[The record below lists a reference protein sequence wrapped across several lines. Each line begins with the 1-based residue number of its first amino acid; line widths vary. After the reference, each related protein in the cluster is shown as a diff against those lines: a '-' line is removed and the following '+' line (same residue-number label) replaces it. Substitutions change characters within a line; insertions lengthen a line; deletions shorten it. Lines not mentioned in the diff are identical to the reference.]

1 MNSNIFNSIILSNEQ
16 VNYLMGGTAGI
27 NRLSCLY
34 QLIQIVTRQIE
45 TSNEVGE
52 STTELWE
59 VNMSEV
65 ALSKLW
71 KCDRKTVSKM
81 LDHMNKLGI
90 LSSVQTRRGSVH
102 TLLCISAWIVDGK
115 KYVNPHYVPINQRD
129 CSGKSNTMTST
140 TAFPNKENP
149 PIKNGGTSPTQ
160 LANSSFSSLT
170 SGNGDNGE
178 EEYVPPP
185 SVSEME
191 LEAEARRQFFK
202 EQIEAEDAPQLLLL
216 G

>member
-140 TAFPNKENP
+140 TAFPNKEDP

-170 SGNGDNGE
+170 SGNGEKED
-178 EEYVPPP
+178 VPPL

-202 EQIEAEDAPQLLLL
+202 EQMEADNSPQLLLL

>member
-1 MNSNIFNSIILSNEQ
+1 VAQCEL
-16 VNYLMGGTAGI
+16 AGI

-52 STTELWE
+52 STTALWE

-115 KYVNPHYVPINQRD
+115 KYVNPHYVPINQ
-129 CSGKSNTMTST
+129 KAIQEEAKTIFENTV
-140 TAFPNKENP
+140 
-149 PIKNGGTSPTQ
+149 
-160 LANSSFSSLT
+160 L
-170 SGNGDNGE
+170 GE
-178 EEYVPPP
+178 DMKVYE
-185 SVSEME
+185 
-191 LEAEARRQFFK
+191 
-202 EQIEAEDAPQLLLL
+202 I
-216 G
+216 

>member
-52 STTELWE
+52 STTALWE

-129 CSGKSNTMTST
+129 CSGKSNNYDFHNSLHQQGGST
-140 TAFPNKENP
+140 HQKWRYFSNTTCQQFLFFPNFRKW
-149 PIKNGGTSPTQ
+149 
-160 LANSSFSSLT
+160 
-170 SGNGDNGE
+170 
-178 EEYVPPP
+178 
-185 SVSEME
+185 
-191 LEAEARRQFFK
+191 R
-202 EQIEAEDAPQLLLL
+202 
-216 G
+216 

>member
-52 STTELWE
+52 STTALWE

-90 LSSVQTRRGSVH
+90 L
-102 TLLCISAWIVDGK
+102 LLYRQDEEVFTHCYAFLHGLLTARNMSIL
-115 KYVNPHYVPINQRD
+115 
-129 CSGKSNTMTST
+129 TMFPST
-140 TAFPNKENP
+140 KETIP
-149 PIKNGGTSPTQ
+149 
-160 LANSSFSSLT
+160 ASLI
-170 SGNGDNGE
+170 
-178 EEYVPPP
+178 
-185 SVSEME
+185 
-191 LEAEARRQFFK
+191 L
-202 EQIEAEDAPQLLLL
+202 
-216 G
+216 

>member
-34 QLIQIVTRQIE
+34 QLIQMVTRQIE

-90 LSSVQTRRGSVH
+90 LSSIQTRRGSVH

-115 KYVNPHYVPINQRD
+115 KFVNPYYIPINQRSNYD
-129 CSGKSNTMTST
+129 KSSSSAST
-140 TAFPNKENP
+140 TAFPNKEDP

-170 SGNGDNGE
+170 SGNGKS
-178 EEYVPPP
+178 VPLPSMWQWTRKRLPKCLMDMILPP
-185 SVSEME
+185 QQRS
-191 LEAEARRQFFK
+191 L
-202 EQIEAEDAPQLLLL
+202 
-216 G
+216 

>member
-34 QLIQIVTRQIE
+34 QLIQMVTRQIE

-52 STTELWE
+52 STTALWE

-81 LDHMNKLGI
+81 LDH
-90 LSSVQTRRGSVH
+90 
-102 TLLCISAWIVDGK
+102 
-115 KYVNPHYVPINQRD
+115 
-129 CSGKSNTMTST
+129 
-140 TAFPNKENP
+140 
-149 PIKNGGTSPTQ
+149 
-160 LANSSFSSLT
+160 
-170 SGNGDNGE
+170 
-178 EEYVPPP
+178 
-185 SVSEME
+185 
-191 LEAEARRQFFK
+191 
-202 EQIEAEDAPQLLLL
+202 EQIGHPFFCTDKTRKCSHIAMHFCMDC
-216 G
+216 

>member
-34 QLIQIVTRQIE
+34 QLIQMVTRQIE

-71 KCDRKTVSKM
+71 KCDLQKSSSNDYIYSTFLLYRQDGEVFTLCSAFQ
-81 LDHMNKLGI
+81 LGLLMARS
-90 LSSVQTRRGSVH
+90 LSIRT
-102 TLLCISAWIVDGK
+102 ISPSTKEA
-115 KYVNPHYVPINQRD
+115 
-129 CSGKSNTMTST
+129 TMTSQVLLL
-140 TAFPNKENP
+140 PQP
-149 PIKNGGTSPTQ
+149 PSPTKKI
-160 LANSSFSSLT
+160 L
-170 SGNGDNGE
+170 
-178 EEYVPPP
+178 P
-185 SVSEME
+185 SRMAV
-191 LEAEARRQFFK
+191 
-202 EQIEAEDAPQLLLL
+202 LLLHNL
-216 G
+216 PTVPFLP

>member
-34 QLIQIVTRQIE
+34 QLIQMVTRQIE

-71 KCDRKTVSKM
+71 KVTERPSPRC
-81 LDHMNKLGI
+81 L
-90 LSSVQTRRGSVH
+90 
-102 TLLCISAWIVDGK
+102 
-115 KYVNPHYVPINQRD
+115 
-129 CSGKSNTMTST
+129 T
-140 TAFPNKENP
+140 T
-149 PIKNGGTSPTQ
+149 
-160 LANSSFSSLT
+160 
-170 SGNGDNGE
+170 
-178 EEYVPPP
+178 
-185 SVSEME
+185 
-191 LEAEARRQFFK
+191 
-202 EQIEAEDAPQLLLL
+202 
-216 G
+216 

>member
-34 QLIQIVTRQIE
+34 QLIQMVTRQIE

-90 LSSVQTRRGSVH
+90 LLYRQDGEVF
-102 TLLCISAWIVDGK
+102 TLCSAFQLGLLMARSLSIRTISPSTKEA
-115 KYVNPHYVPINQRD
+115 
-129 CSGKSNTMTST
+129 TMTSQVLLL
-140 TAFPNKENP
+140 PQP
-149 PIKNGGTSPTQ
+149 PSPTKKI
-160 LANSSFSSLT
+160 L
-170 SGNGDNGE
+170 
-178 EEYVPPP
+178 P
-185 SVSEME
+185 SRMAV
-191 LEAEARRQFFK
+191 
-202 EQIEAEDAPQLLLL
+202 LLLHNL
-216 G
+216 PTVPFLP

>member
-52 STTELWE
+52 STTELWK

-90 LSSVQTRRGSVH
+90 LSSVQTRRGSAH

-129 CSGKSNTMTST
+129 CSGSLILWL
-140 TAFPNKENP
+140 PQP
-149 PIKNGGTSPTQ
+149 H
-160 LANSSFSSLT
+160 SLT
-170 SGNGDNGE
+170 RRIRPSKMAVLLQHNLPT
-178 EEYVPPP
+178 VPFLP
-185 SVSEME
+185 
-191 LEAEARRQFFK
+191 
-202 EQIEAEDAPQLLLL
+202 
-216 G
+216 

>member
-52 STTELWE
+52 STTALWE

-102 TLLCISAWIVDGK
+102 TLLCMHGLLTARNMSIL
-115 KYVNPHYVPINQRD
+115 
-129 CSGKSNTMTST
+129 TMFPST
-140 TAFPNKENP
+140 KETIP
-149 PIKNGGTSPTQ
+149 
-160 LANSSFSSLT
+160 ASLI
-170 SGNGDNGE
+170 
-178 EEYVPPP
+178 
-185 SVSEME
+185 
-191 LEAEARRQFFK
+191 L
-202 EQIEAEDAPQLLLL
+202 
-216 G
+216 